1 MKKGTQLPNINKIL
15 IHRLRKYNFQNFSQI
30 LNTPEPEPSYFS
42 YFENITNIIY
52 NTMYNDEPNI
62 ETEIDKDLDK
72 FSEENIIIS
81 DAFDKIWFKKD
92 KDNNKKTNLKILLEE
107 ESDIYINKIDNK
119 YKIFCNNHK
128 EIPKIKNK
136 SNINNKNDELIKNQR
151 FLNLKS
157 IYITNEDILL
167 GIPDEYKVQHN
178 EFKTDPDL
186 LSKPV
191 NYLRVK
197 CDGLIKMSTQIDK
210 ELEKI
215 IGHTNKLDHYIQNNW
230 QPWNLNINLYF
241 ENIKIYH
248 KKIDSIKNKALGN
261 TSKLIL
267 KEIKRKNIKKLRDIC
282 KQFKTIKESIM
293 TLASL
298 IKNVKQYK
306 LINEL
311 IYKNQNYIENIK
323 KIAKG
328 KVGII
333 DLFEMSLKNFKENN
347 NSHTSSELNKI
358 LEEYFQDFVYI
369 DETYLNSFE
378 MFQISEANYKLISSY
393 SYGIKR
399 LLEHLQFKKQRDE
412 IEKIDSLCEYYIQN
426 NLIKS
431 IYNKLRGIF
440 TNTTTDIL
448 RKLLD
453 FFKTEIK
460 KKEEENEK
468 ENNEQKNDINKNE
481 EKNNDIDID
490 IDIKEEQGL
499 LLCLIIT
506 KFNFCKNMKE
516 FVDEIL
522 KVINNSEDKNVTKI
536 IKADFNTECQEI
548 INKIDY
554 YSNFIIKTQLSECFK
569 DSLMNAPI
577 NKFLQNYYLI
587 NELIEPI
594 ISSDEKNKSMLWEYQ
609 NNYIRNWTKIKI
621 NKFSESYYKS
631 WDPLPEVPYESQLL
645 LNFYFDFDINNNI
658 IENNNFQKA
667 LENFEKIKNDFC
679 NIDDNDEIQK
689 TQFLS
694 VKFKNTKKEFETINI
709 KINKT
714 ALDIIETSVEVIKL
728 FCLISPGCYGAML
741 ESFSDILIK
750 HITYQKN
757 EIFNYKNNFTVSQKE
772 VCTTSTIFIL
782 VKYIY
787 VYFKDCD
794 FFVKIMKHSDK
805 SAIDNFLSVFKV
817 VNEALDLSKK
827 KIEEIIYNNC
837 IDESLKLLEKIQLPN
852 YNVPDKN
859 SDVPVNEYVYTLIS
873 VMKIIYDS
881 MIGSYETEFIVK
893 TFKPAII
900 KFFDKFEYFIFHGKV
915 IEDEKCLKQFR
926 KDMTFLKKN
935 LNFINVFDISE
946 MKSRIDN
953 INKKVLPE
961 HMLKTKKKA
970 DEK

>member
-81 DAFDKIWFKKD
+81 DSFDKIWFKND

-215 IGHTNKLDHYIQNNW
+215 LGHTNKLDHYIQNNW

-347 NSHTSSELNKI
+347 NSHTSGELNKI

-481 EKNNDIDID
+481 EKNNDID

-961 HMLKTKKKA
+961 HMLKMKKKA

>member
-490 IDIKEEQGL
+490 IKEEQGL

-645 LNFYFDFDINNNI
+645 LNFYFDLDINNNI

>member
-1 MKKGTQLPNINKIL
+1 MKKEKQKININKIL
-15 IHRLRKYNFQNFSQI
+15 IQRLRKYNFQNFSQL

-42 YFENITNIIY
+42 YFENITNLIY
-52 NTMYNDEPNI
+52 STMYNDESNL

-72 FSEENIIIS
+72 FTENSISIFDSSDKIMNNSKHFNNENI
-81 DAFDKIWFKKD
+81 
-92 KDNNKKTNLKILLEE
+92 NNKSNLKILLEE
-107 ESDIYINKIDNK
+107 KIDNYINKIDIK
-119 YKIFCNNHK
+119 YKRFCINHNEMAK
-128 EIPKIKNK
+128 TKNK
-136 SNINNKNDELIKNQR
+136 NNNNNQLEKNQR

-167 GIPDEYKVQHN
+167 GIPDEYKIPNN

-186 LSKPV
+186 LSKPI
-191 NYLRVK
+191 NYLQIK
-197 CDGLIKMSTQIDK
+197 CNGLIKMSTQIDK

-215 IGHTNKLDHYIQNNW
+215 LGHTNKLDLYIQNNW
-230 QPWNLNINLYF
+230 QPWNSNINLYF
-241 ENIKIYH
+241 ENIQIYH
-248 KKIDSIKNKALGN
+248 KKIDSIKIKALGN

-267 KEIKRKNIKKLRDIC
+267 KEIKRKNIKKLKNIC
-282 KQFKTIKESIM
+282 KQFKTIKESII

-311 IYKNQNYIENIK
+311 IYKNQNYLENIK
-323 KIAKG
+323 IISKG

-347 NSHTSSELNKI
+347 NSHTSGELNKI

-369 DETYLNSFE
+369 DETYMNNYETFK
-378 MFQISEANYKLISSY
+378 ISEINYNKILSY

-399 LLEHLQFKKQRDE
+399 ILEHIQFKKQKDE
-412 IEKIDSLCEYYIQN
+412 KEKIDSLCEYYIQN
-426 NLIKS
+426 NLIKT

-440 TNTTTDIL
+440 TNLASDML
-448 RKLLD
+448 RKIID
-453 FFKTEIK
+453 FLKNEIK
-460 KKEEENEK
+460 KKEEVDGEINKK
-468 ENNEQKNDINKNE
+468 EEDENDI
-481 EKNNDIDID
+481 IF
-490 IDIKEEQGL
+490 KEQQCL
-499 LLCLIIT
+499 LLCLIVT
-506 KFNFCKNMKE
+506 KINFCKNMKE
-516 FVDEIL
+516 FLDEII
-522 KVINNSEDKNVTKI
+522 KVTEKSEDKNVTKI
-536 IKADFNTECQEI
+536 IKADFVTEAKEI
-548 INKIDY
+548 NNKIEY
-554 YSNFIIKTQLSECFK
+554 NSNLIIKNQLSECFK
-569 DSLMNAPI
+569 DSLLNAPI
-577 NKFLQNYYLI
+577 NKFFQNYYLI
-587 NELIEPI
+587 NDLMESI
-594 ISSDEKNKSMLWEYQ
+594 ISSDEKNKSMILEYQ
-609 NNYIRNWTKIKI
+609 HNYIKNWTKNKI
-621 NKFSESYYKS
+621 NKFSEPYYKS
-631 WDPLPEVPYESQLL
+631 WDPLPEVPKETQLL
-645 LNFYFDFDINNNI
+645 LNFYFDIDINNNV
-658 IENNNFQKA
+658 IEENNFQKV
-667 LENFEKIKNDFC
+667 LNEFEQIKN
-679 NIDDNDEIQK
+679 EINKETEKEENSK

-694 VKFKNTKKEFETINI
+694 VKFKNNKKEIEKIDI

-714 ALDIIETSVEVIKL
+714 AVDIIETSAEVIKL
-728 FCLISPGCYGAML
+728 FCLISPGSYGVML
-741 ESFSDILIK
+741 ENFSDILIK

-787 VYFKDCD
+787 IHFKDCD
-794 FFVKIMKHSDK
+794 FFVNVMKHSDK
-805 SAIDNFLSVFKV
+805 SSIENFLSVFKI

-852 YNVPDKN
+852 YNIPEKG
-859 SDVPVNEYVYTLIS
+859 SEVPVNDYVYTLIS

-893 TFKPAII
+893 IFKPAII

-915 IEDEKCLKQFR
+915 IEEEKCLKQFR

-935 LNFINVFDISE
+935 LNFINVFDINE
-946 MKSRIDN
+946 IKSRIDN

-961 HMLKTKKKA
+961 HMLKAKKKA

>member
-1 MKKGTQLPNINKIL
+1 MKKENKFFHINQIL
-15 IHRLRKYNFQNFSQI
+15 IQRLRKYNFQNFSQL

-42 YFENITNIIY
+42 YFENITNLIY
-52 NTMYNDEPNI
+52 NTMYNDETNF

-72 FSEENIIIS
+72 FSEESISITDTSNKIGTNIKS
-81 DAFDKIWFKKD
+81 NN
-92 KDNNKKTNLKILLEE
+92 NNKKDNKTTNLKMLLEE
-107 ESDIYINKIDNK
+107 QENTYINKIDNK
-119 YKIFCNNHK
+119 YKRFCINHK
-128 EIPKIKNK
+128 EIPKLK
-136 SNINNKNDELIKNQR
+136 NININKNNNELEKNQR
-151 FLNLKS
+151 FLNLNS
-157 IYITNEDILL
+157 LYITNEDILL
-167 GIPDEYKVQHN
+167 GIPDEYKVQNN

-186 LSKPV
+186 LSRPI
-191 NYLRVK
+191 NYLQIK
-197 CDGLIKMSTQIDK
+197 CNGLIKMSTQIDK

-215 IGHTNKLDHYIQNNW
+215 LGHTNKLDYYIQNNW
-230 QPWNLNINLYF
+230 QPWNSNINIYF
-241 ENIKIYH
+241 ENIQVYH
-248 KKIDSIKNKALGN
+248 KKIDSIKKKALGN

-267 KEIKRKNIKKLRDIC
+267 KEIKRKNIKKLKEIC

-311 IYKNQNYIENIK
+311 IYKNQNFIDNIK
-323 KIAKG
+323 IIVKG

-347 NSHTSSELNKI
+347 NSHTSGELNKI

-369 DETYLNSFE
+369 DETYMNSFE
-378 MFQISEANYKLISSY
+378 MYNISEKNYNMISSY

-399 LLEHLQFKKQRDE
+399 LLEHLQFKKQKDE
-412 IEKIDSLCEYYIQN
+412 KEKIDSLCEYYIQN

-448 RKLLD
+448 RKIVD
-453 FFKTEIK
+453 FFKIEIK
-460 KKEEENEK
+460 KKEEDETESENTNQINREK
-468 ENNEQKNDINKNE
+468 LSESDIA
-481 EKNNDIDID
+481 
-490 IDIKEEQGL
+490 IKEEQCL
-499 LLCLIIT
+499 LLCLIAT
-506 KFNFCKNMKE
+506 KNNFCKNMKE
-516 FVDEIL
+516 FVEEIVN
-522 KVINNSEDKNVTKI
+522 VINKSEDKNITKI

-554 YSNFIIKTQLSECFK
+554 NSNFIIKNQLSDCFK
-569 DSLMNAPI
+569 DSLINAPI
-577 NKFLQNYYLI
+577 NKFLENYYLI
-587 NELIEPI
+587 NDLMEPI
-594 ISSDEKNKSMLWEYQ
+594 ISSDEKNKSILWEFQ
-609 NNYIRNWTKIKI
+609 NNYLRNWTKNKI

-631 WDPLPEVPYESQLL
+631 WDPLPEVPYKTQLL
-645 LNFYFDFDINNNI
+645 LNFYYDFDISKNV
-658 IENNNFQKA
+658 IEDNNFQKA
-667 LENFEKIKNDFC
+667 LENFEKIKDDFC
-679 NIDDNDEIQK
+679 NIDENEEVQK

-714 ALDIIETSVEVIKL
+714 AIDIIETSVEVLKL
-728 FCLISPGCYGAML
+728 FCLITPGCYGVLL
-741 ESFSDILIK
+741 ESFSEILIK

-757 EIFNYKNNFTVSQKE
+757 EIFNYKTNFTVSQKE

-794 FFVKIMKHSDK
+794 FFVNIMKNSDK
-805 SAIDNFLSVFKV
+805 TAIDNFLSVFKV

-837 IDESLKLLEKIQLPN
+837 IDESLKLLDNIQLPN
-852 YNVPDKN
+852 YNIPEKG
-859 SDVPVNEYVYTLIS
+859 SEVPVNDYVYTLIS

-881 MIGSYETEFIVK
+881 MIGSYETEFIIK
-893 TFKPAII
+893 IFKPAII
-900 KFFDKFEYFIFHGKV
+900 KFFDKFEYFIFHGQV

-935 LNFINVFDISE
+935 LNFINIFDISDI
-946 MKSRIDN
+946 KGRIDN

-961 HMLKTKKKA
+961 SMLKPKKKGE
-970 DEK
+970 DK

>member
-81 DAFDKIWFKKD
+81 DSFDKIWFKND

-107 ESDIYINKIDNK
+107 ESDIYTNKIDNK

-215 IGHTNKLDHYIQNNW
+215 LGHTNKLDHYIQNNW

-347 NSHTSSELNKI
+347 NSHTSGELNKI
-358 LEEYFQDFVYI
+358 LEEYFQDFIYI

-481 EKNNDIDID
+481 EKNNDID

-645 LNFYFDFDINNNI
+645 LNFYFDLDINNNI

>member
-81 DAFDKIWFKKD
+81 DSFDKIWFKND

-215 IGHTNKLDHYIQNNW
+215 LGHTNKLDHYIQNNW

-347 NSHTSSELNKI
+347 NSHTSGELNKI

-481 EKNNDIDID
+481 EKNNDID

-926 KDMTFLKKN
+926 KDMTYLKKN

>member
-1 MKKGTQLPNINKIL
+1 
-15 IHRLRKYNFQNFSQI
+15 
-30 LNTPEPEPSYFS
+30 
-42 YFENITNIIY
+42 
-52 NTMYNDEPNI
+52 
-62 ETEIDKDLDK
+62 
-72 FSEENIIIS
+72 
-81 DAFDKIWFKKD
+81 
-92 KDNNKKTNLKILLEE
+92 
-107 ESDIYINKIDNK
+107 
-119 YKIFCNNHK
+119 
-128 EIPKIKNK
+128 
-136 SNINNKNDELIKNQR
+136 
-151 FLNLKS
+151 
-157 IYITNEDILL
+157 
-167 GIPDEYKVQHN
+167 
-178 EFKTDPDL
+178 
-186 LSKPV
+186 
-191 NYLRVK
+191 
-197 CDGLIKMSTQIDK
+197 MSTQIDK

-215 IGHTNKLDHYIQNNW
+215 LGHTNKLDHYIQNNW

-347 NSHTSSELNKI
+347 NSHTSGELNII

-481 EKNNDIDID
+481 EKNNDID

-900 KFFDKFEYFIFHGKV
+900 KFFDKFE
-915 IEDEKCLKQFR
+915 
-926 KDMTFLKKN
+926 
-935 LNFINVFDISE
+935 
-946 MKSRIDN
+946 
-953 INKKVLPE
+953 
-961 HMLKTKKKA
+961 
-970 DEK
+970 

>member
-81 DAFDKIWFKKD
+81 DSFDKIWFKND

-215 IGHTNKLDHYIQNNW
+215 LGHTNKLDHYIQNNW

-347 NSHTSSELNKI
+347 NSHTSGELNKI

-399 LLEHLQFKKQRDE
+399 LLEHLQFRKQRDE

-481 EKNNDIDID
+481 EKNNDID

-609 NNYIRNWTKIKI
+609 NNYIRNWTKTKI

>member
-81 DAFDKIWFKKD
+81 DSFDKIWFKND

-215 IGHTNKLDHYIQNNW
+215 LGHTNKLDHYIQNNW

-490 IDIKEEQGL
+490 IKEEQGL

-609 NNYIRNWTKIKI
+609 NNYIRNWTKTKI

>member
-81 DAFDKIWFKKD
+81 DSFDKIWFKND
-92 KDNNKKTNLKILLEE
+92 KDNNKKSNLKILFEE

-215 IGHTNKLDHYIQNNW
+215 LGHTNKLDHYIQNNW

-347 NSHTSSELNKI
+347 NSHTSGELNKI

-490 IDIKEEQGL
+490 IKEEQGL

-522 KVINNSEDKNVTKI
+522 KVINKSEDKNVTKI

>member
-81 DAFDKIWFKKD
+81 VSFDKIWFKND

-215 IGHTNKLDHYIQNNW
+215 LGHTNKLDHYIQNNW

-347 NSHTSSELNKI
+347 NSHTSGELNKI

-378 MFQISEANYKLISSY
+378 MFQISEENYKLISSY

-481 EKNNDIDID
+481 EKNNDID

-609 NNYIRNWTKIKI
+609 NNYIRNWTKTKI

>member
-215 IGHTNKLDHYIQNNW
+215 LGHTNKLDHYIQNNW

-490 IDIKEEQGL
+490 IKEEQGL

-645 LNFYFDFDINNNI
+645 LNFYFDLDINNNI

>member
-1 MKKGTQLPNINKIL
+1 MKKGIQSININKIL
-15 IHRLRKYNFQNFSQI
+15 IQRLKKYNFQNFSQI
-30 LNTPEPEPSYFS
+30 LNSPEPEPSYFS
-42 YFENITNIIY
+42 YFENITNLIY
-52 NTMYNDEPNI
+52 STMYDDESNM

-72 FSEENIIIS
+72 FSEDSISIIDSS
-81 DAFDKIWFKKD
+81 DKLMNGIKTFNYEK
-92 KDNNKKTNLKILLEE
+92 NKNKTNLKMILEE
-107 ESDIYINKIDNK
+107 PSDIYTNKIDNK
-119 YKIFCNNHK
+119 YKRFCVNHK
-128 EIPKIKNK
+128 E
-136 SNINNKNDELIKNQR
+136 NNKLKRKNSNNNELEKNQR

-167 GIPDEYKVQHN
+167 GIPDEYKVPN
-178 EFKTDPDL
+178 SGFKTDPDL

-191 NYLRVK
+191 NYLQIK
-197 CDGLIKMSTQIDK
+197 CNGLIKMSTQIDK

-215 IGHTNKLDHYIQNNW
+215 LGHTNKLDHYIQNNW
-230 QPWNLNINLYF
+230 LPWNSNINLYY

-248 KKIDSIKNKALGN
+248 KKIDSIKKKALGN

-267 KEIKRKNIKKLRDIC
+267 KEIKRKNIKKLKDIC
-282 KQFKTIKESIM
+282 KQFKTIKESII

-323 KIAKG
+323 IIVKG
-328 KVGII
+328 KVGIM
-333 DLFEMSLKNFKENN
+333 DSFEMSLKNFKENN
-347 NSHTSSELNKI
+347 NSHTSGELNKI
-358 LEEYFQDFVYI
+358 LDEYFQDFVYI
-369 DETYLNSFE
+369 DETYMNNFE
-378 MFQISEANYKLISSY
+378 MYKISEKNYNIILSY

-399 LLEHLQFKKQRDE
+399 LLEHLQFKKQKDE

-440 TNTTTDIL
+440 TNLTIDIL
-448 RKLLD
+448 RKILD
-453 FFKTEIK
+453 YFRKEVK
-460 KKEEENEK
+460 AKEEDNEMTQI
-468 ENNEQKNDINKNE
+468 NE
-481 EKNNDIDID
+481 IDKD
-490 IDIKEEQGL
+490 IDIKEEQCL

-506 KFNFCKNMKE
+506 KFNFCKNMKG

-522 KVINNSEDKNVTKI
+522 KIIDKSEDKNITKI
-536 IKADFNTECQEI
+536 IKADFKAECQEI
-548 INKIDY
+548 NSKIDY
-554 YSNFIIKTQLSECFK
+554 NSNFIIKSQLSDCFK
-569 DSLMNAPI
+569 DSLMNMPI
-577 NKFLQNYYLI
+577 NQFLQNYYLI
-587 NELIEPI
+587 NDLMEPI
-594 ISSDEKNKSMLWEYQ
+594 ISSDEKNKNVLYEFQ
-609 NNYIRNWTKIKI
+609 NNYLKNWTKNKI

-631 WDPLPEVPYESQLL
+631 WDPLPDVPYESQLL
-645 LNFYFDFDINNNI
+645 LNFYFDFDINNNAI
-658 IENNNFQKA
+658 KNNNFQTV
-667 LENFEKIKNDFC
+667 LENFEKIKEDFC
-679 NIDDNDEIQK
+679 NIDETEEIQK

-694 VKFKNTKKEFETINI
+694 VKFKNSKKEVETIDI

-728 FCLISPGCYGAML
+728 FCLISPGSYGVML
-741 ESFSDILIK
+741 ECFSDILIK

-787 VYFKDCD
+787 VHFKDCD
-794 FFVKIMKHSDK
+794 FFVKVMKHSDK
-805 SAIDNFLSVFKV
+805 SSIDNFLSVFKI

-852 YNVPDKN
+852 YNIPEKG
-859 SDVPVNEYVYTLIS
+859 SDVPVNDYVYTLIS

-881 MIGSYETEFIVK
+881 MIGSYETEFIIK
-893 TFKPAII
+893 IFKPAIT

-915 IEDEKCLKQFR
+915 IEEEKCLKQFR

-935 LNFINVFDISE
+935 LNFINIFDINE
-946 MKSRIDN
+946 IKSRIDN

-961 HMLKTKKKA
+961 HMLKTKKKV

>member
-1 MKKGTQLPNINKIL
+1 MKKENKFFQINQIL
-15 IHRLRKYNFQNFSQI
+15 IQRLRKYNFQNFSQL

-42 YFENITNIIY
+42 YFENITNLIY
-52 NTMYNDEPNI
+52 NTMYNDETNF

-72 FSEENIIIS
+72 FSEESISITDTSNKIGTNIKS
-81 DAFDKIWFKKD
+81 NN
-92 KDNNKKTNLKILLEE
+92 NNKKDNKTTNLKMLLEE
-107 ESDIYINKIDNK
+107 QENTYINKIDNK
-119 YKIFCNNHK
+119 YKRFCINHK
-128 EIPKIKNK
+128 EIPKLK
-136 SNINNKNDELIKNQR
+136 NININKNNNELEKNQR
-151 FLNLKS
+151 FLNLNS
-157 IYITNEDILL
+157 LYITNEDILL
-167 GIPDEYKVQHN
+167 GIPDEYKVQNN

-186 LSKPV
+186 LSRPI
-191 NYLRVK
+191 NYLQIK
-197 CDGLIKMSTQIDK
+197 CNGLIKMSTQIDK

-215 IGHTNKLDHYIQNNW
+215 LGHTNKLDYYIQNNW
-230 QPWNLNINLYF
+230 QPWNSNINIYF
-241 ENIKIYH
+241 ENIQVYH
-248 KKIDSIKNKALGN
+248 KKIDSIKKKALGN

-267 KEIKRKNIKKLRDIC
+267 KEIKRKNIKKLKEIC

-311 IYKNQNYIENIK
+311 IYKNQNFIDNIK
-323 KIAKG
+323 IIVKG

-347 NSHTSSELNKI
+347 NSHTSGELNKI

-369 DETYLNSFE
+369 DETYMNSFE
-378 MFQISEANYKLISSY
+378 MYNISEKNYNMISSY

-399 LLEHLQFKKQRDE
+399 LLEHLQFKKQKDE
-412 IEKIDSLCEYYIQN
+412 KEKIDSLCEYYIQN

-448 RKLLD
+448 RKIAD
-453 FFKTEIK
+453 FFKIEIK
-460 KKEEENEK
+460 KKDEDETESENTNQINREK
-468 ENNEQKNDINKNE
+468 LSESDIAN
-481 EKNNDIDID
+481 
-490 IDIKEEQGL
+490 KEEQCL
-499 LLCLIIT
+499 LLCLIAT
-506 KFNFCKNMKE
+506 KNNFCKNMKE
-516 FVDEIL
+516 FVEEIVN
-522 KVINNSEDKNVTKI
+522 VINKSEDKNITKI

-554 YSNFIIKTQLSECFK
+554 NSNFIIKNQLSDCFK
-569 DSLMNAPI
+569 DSLINAPI
-577 NKFLQNYYLI
+577 NKFLENYYLI
-587 NELIEPI
+587 NDLMEPI
-594 ISSDEKNKSMLWEYQ
+594 ISSDEKNKGILWEFQ
-609 NNYIRNWTKIKI
+609 NNYLRNWTKNKI

-631 WDPLPEVPYESQLL
+631 WDPLPEVPYKTQLL
-645 LNFYFDFDINNNI
+645 LNFYYDFDISKNV
-658 IENNNFQKA
+658 IEGNNFQKA
-667 LENFEKIKNDFC
+667 LENFEKIKDDYC
-679 NIDDNDEIQK
+679 NIDENEEIQK

-714 ALDIIETSVEVIKL
+714 AIDIIETSVEVLKL
-728 FCLISPGCYGAML
+728 FCLITPGSYGVLL
-741 ESFSDILIK
+741 ESFSEILIK

-757 EIFNYKNNFTVSQKE
+757 EIFNYKTNFTVSQKE

-794 FFVKIMKHSDK
+794 FFVNIMKNSDK
-805 SAIDNFLSVFKV
+805 TAIDNFLSVFKV

-837 IDESLKLLEKIQLPN
+837 IDESLKLLDNIQLPN
-852 YNVPDKN
+852 YNIPEKG
-859 SDVPVNEYVYTLIS
+859 SEVPVNDYVYTLIS

-881 MIGSYETEFIVK
+881 MIGSYETEFIIK
-893 TFKPAII
+893 IFKPAII
-900 KFFDKFEYFIFHGKV
+900 KFFDKFEYFIFHGQV

-935 LNFINVFDISE
+935 LNFINIFDISDI
-946 MKSRIDN
+946 KGRIDN

-961 HMLKTKKKA
+961 NMLKPKKKA
-970 DEK
+970 EDK

>member
-1 MKKGTQLPNINKIL
+1 
-15 IHRLRKYNFQNFSQI
+15 
-30 LNTPEPEPSYFS
+30 
-42 YFENITNIIY
+42 
-52 NTMYNDEPNI
+52 
-62 ETEIDKDLDK
+62 
-72 FSEENIIIS
+72 
-81 DAFDKIWFKKD
+81 
-92 KDNNKKTNLKILLEE
+92 
-107 ESDIYINKIDNK
+107 
-119 YKIFCNNHK
+119 
-128 EIPKIKNK
+128 
-136 SNINNKNDELIKNQR
+136 
-151 FLNLKS
+151 
-157 IYITNEDILL
+157 
-167 GIPDEYKVQHN
+167 
-178 EFKTDPDL
+178 
-186 LSKPV
+186 
-191 NYLRVK
+191 
-197 CDGLIKMSTQIDK
+197 MSTQIDK

-215 IGHTNKLDHYIQNNW
+215 LGHTNKLDHYIQNNW

-347 NSHTSSELNKI
+347 NSHTSGELNKI

-481 EKNNDIDID
+481 EKNNDID

>member
-81 DAFDKIWFKKD
+81 DSFDKIWFKND
-92 KDNNKKTNLKILLEE
+92 KDNNKKSNLKILFEE

-215 IGHTNKLDHYIQNNW
+215 LGHTNKLDHYIQNNW

-347 NSHTSSELNKI
+347 NSHTSGELNKI

-378 MFQISEANYKLISSY
+378 MFQISETNYKLISSY

-481 EKNNDIDID
+481 EKNNDID

-609 NNYIRNWTKIKI
+609 NNYIRNWTKTKI

>member
-81 DAFDKIWFKKD
+81 DSFDKIWFKND

-215 IGHTNKLDHYIQNNW
+215 LGHTNKLDHYIQNNW

-399 LLEHLQFKKQRDE
+399 LLEQLQFKKQRDE

-468 ENNEQKNDINKNE
+468 ENNEQKNDINKKE
-481 EKNNDIDID
+481 EKNNDID

-609 NNYIRNWTKIKI
+609 NNYIRNWTKTKI

>member
-81 DAFDKIWFKKD
+81 DSFDKIWFKND

-215 IGHTNKLDHYIQNNW
+215 LGHTNKLDHYIQNNW

-490 IDIKEEQGL
+490 IKEEQGL

-694 VKFKNTKKEFETINI
+694 VKFKNTKKEFETII
-709 KINKT
+709 
-714 ALDIIETSVEVIKL
+714 
-728 FCLISPGCYGAML
+728 
-741 ESFSDILIK
+741 
-750 HITYQKN
+750 
-757 EIFNYKNNFTVSQKE
+757 
-772 VCTTSTIFIL
+772 
-782 VKYIY
+782 
-787 VYFKDCD
+787 
-794 FFVKIMKHSDK
+794 
-805 SAIDNFLSVFKV
+805 
-817 VNEALDLSKK
+817 
-827 KIEEIIYNNC
+827 
-837 IDESLKLLEKIQLPN
+837 
-852 YNVPDKN
+852 
-859 SDVPVNEYVYTLIS
+859 
-873 VMKIIYDS
+873 
-881 MIGSYETEFIVK
+881 
-893 TFKPAII
+893 
-900 KFFDKFEYFIFHGKV
+900 
-915 IEDEKCLKQFR
+915 
-926 KDMTFLKKN
+926 
-935 LNFINVFDISE
+935 
-946 MKSRIDN
+946 
-953 INKKVLPE
+953 
-961 HMLKTKKKA
+961 
-970 DEK
+970 

>member
-81 DAFDKIWFKKD
+81 DSFDKIWFKND
-92 KDNNKKTNLKILLEE
+92 KDNNKKTNMKILLEE

-215 IGHTNKLDHYIQNNW
+215 LGHTNKLDHYIQNNW

-347 NSHTSSELNKI
+347 NSHTSGELNKI

-481 EKNNDIDID
+481 EKNNDID

>member
-81 DAFDKIWFKKD
+81 DSFDKIWFKND

-215 IGHTNKLDHYIQNNW
+215 LGHTNKLDHYIQNNW

-347 NSHTSSELNKI
+347 NSHTSGELNKI

-490 IDIKEEQGL
+490 IKEEQGL

-609 NNYIRNWTKIKI
+609 NNYIRNWTKNKI

>member
-1 MKKGTQLPNINKIL
+1 
-15 IHRLRKYNFQNFSQI
+15 
-30 LNTPEPEPSYFS
+30 
-42 YFENITNIIY
+42 
-52 NTMYNDEPNI
+52 
-62 ETEIDKDLDK
+62 
-72 FSEENIIIS
+72 
-81 DAFDKIWFKKD
+81 
-92 KDNNKKTNLKILLEE
+92 
-107 ESDIYINKIDNK
+107 
-119 YKIFCNNHK
+119 
-128 EIPKIKNK
+128 
-136 SNINNKNDELIKNQR
+136 
-151 FLNLKS
+151 
-157 IYITNEDILL
+157 
-167 GIPDEYKVQHN
+167 
-178 EFKTDPDL
+178 
-186 LSKPV
+186 
-191 NYLRVK
+191 
-197 CDGLIKMSTQIDK
+197 
-210 ELEKI
+210 
-215 IGHTNKLDHYIQNNW
+215 
-230 QPWNLNINLYF
+230 
-241 ENIKIYH
+241 
-248 KKIDSIKNKALGN
+248 
-261 TSKLIL
+261 
-267 KEIKRKNIKKLRDIC
+267 
-282 KQFKTIKESIM
+282 
-293 TLASL
+293 
-298 IKNVKQYK
+298 
-306 LINEL
+306 
-311 IYKNQNYIENIK
+311 
-323 KIAKG
+323 
-328 KVGII
+328 
-333 DLFEMSLKNFKENN
+333 
-347 NSHTSSELNKI
+347 
-358 LEEYFQDFVYI
+358 
-369 DETYLNSFE
+369 
-378 MFQISEANYKLISSY
+378 
-393 SYGIKR
+393 
-399 LLEHLQFKKQRDE
+399 
-412 IEKIDSLCEYYIQN
+412 
-426 NLIKS
+426 
-431 IYNKLRGIF
+431 
-440 TNTTTDIL
+440 
-448 RKLLD
+448 
-453 FFKTEIK
+453 
-460 KKEEENEK
+460 
-468 ENNEQKNDINKNE
+468 
-481 EKNNDIDID
+481 
-490 IDIKEEQGL
+490 
-499 LLCLIIT
+499 
-506 KFNFCKNMKE
+506 MKE
-516 FVDEIL
+516 KL
-522 KVINNSEDKNVTKI
+522 YQKI
-536 IKADFNTECQEI
+536 Q
-548 INKIDY
+548 
-554 YSNFIIKTQLSECFK
+554 K

>member
-81 DAFDKIWFKKD
+81 DSFDKIWFKND
-92 KDNNKKTNLKILLEE
+92 KDNNKKTNLKIFLEQ

-215 IGHTNKLDHYIQNNW
+215 LGHTNKLDHYIQNNW

-347 NSHTSSELNKI
+347 NSHTSGELNKI

-369 DETYLNSFE
+369 DEAYLNSFE

-490 IDIKEEQGL
+490 IKEEQGL

-506 KFNFCKNMKE
+506 KFNFVKNMKE

>member
-1 MKKGTQLPNINKIL
+1 MKKGNNLININTIL
-15 IHRLRKYNFQNFSQI
+15 IQRLRKYNFQNFSQI

-42 YFENITNIIY
+42 YFENITNLIY
-52 NTMYNDEPNI
+52 NTMYNDETNYQ
-62 ETEIDKDLDK
+62 TEIDKDLDK
-72 FSEENIIIS
+72 FSEDSISIIDLS
-81 DAFDKIWFKKD
+81 DTIGIKFKSNNNVK
-92 KDNNKKTNLKILLEE
+92 NNKKPNLKMLLEE
-107 ESDIYINKIDNK
+107 QDNNYINKIDSK
-119 YKIFCNNHK
+119 YKRFCVNHK
-128 EIPKIKNK
+128 EKEKLKYREN
-136 SNINNKNDELIKNQR
+136 NNKNNEFEGNQR

-167 GIPDEYKVQHN
+167 GIPDEYKVPNN
-178 EFKTDPDL
+178 EFRTDPDL
-186 LSKPV
+186 LSKPI
-191 NYLRVK
+191 NYLQIK
-197 CDGLIKMSTQIDK
+197 CNGLIKMSTQIDK

-215 IGHTNKLDHYIQNNW
+215 LGHTNKLDHYIQNNW
-230 QPWNLNINLYF
+230 QPWNSNINLYY
-241 ENIKIYH
+241 ENIQIYH
-248 KKIDSIKNKALGN
+248 QKIDSIKKKALGN

-267 KEIKRKNIKKLRDIC
+267 KEIKRKNIKKLKDIC
-282 KQFKTIKESIM
+282 KQFKTIKESII
-293 TLASL
+293 TLSSL

-323 KIAKG
+323 IIVKG

-333 DLFEMSLKNFKENN
+333 DLFDMSLKNFKENN
-347 NSHTSSELNKI
+347 NSHTSGELNKI
-358 LEEYFQDFVYI
+358 MDEYFQDFAYI
-369 DETYLNSFE
+369 DETYMNNFE
-378 MFQISEANYKLISSY
+378 LYNISEKNYKTISSY

-399 LLEHLQFKKQRDE
+399 ILEHLQFKKQKDE

-440 TNTTTDIL
+440 TNLTADIL
-448 RKLLD
+448 RKILD
-453 FFKTEIK
+453 FFKNEIK
-460 KKEEENEK
+460 KKEEDEE
-468 ENNEQKNDINKNE
+468 DSINKKE
-481 EKNNDIDID
+481 EEEND
-490 IDIKEEQGL
+490 IDIKEEQCL
-499 LLCLIIT
+499 LLCLIVT
-506 KFNFCKNMKE
+506 KSNVCKNMKE
-516 FVDEIL
+516 FLDEIL
-522 KVINNSEDKNVTKI
+522 RVINNSEDKNITKI
-536 IKADFNTECQEI
+536 IKADFNNECQEI
-548 INKIDY
+548 KNKIDY
-554 YSNFIIKTQLSECFK
+554 NSNFIIKSQLSECFK
-569 DSLMNAPI
+569 DSLINKPI
-577 NKFLQNYYLI
+577 NTFLQNYYLI
-587 NELIEPI
+587 NDLMEPI
-594 ISSDEKNKSMLWEYQ
+594 ITSDGKNKSMLWEFQ
-609 NNYIRNWTKIKI
+609 NNFIRNWTKNKI

-631 WDPLPEVPYESQLL
+631 WDPLPEVSYESQLL
-645 LNFYFDFDINNNI
+645 LNFYFDFDIDSNVI
-658 IENNNFQKA
+658 DVIDGNNFQKV
-667 LENFEKIKNDFC
+667 LENFEKAKNDFC
-679 NIDDNDEIQK
+679 NEDENENKQK

-694 VKFKNTKKEFETINI
+694 VKFKNPKKEIETIDI

-728 FCLISPGCYGAML
+728 FCLITPGSYGVML
-741 ESFSDILIK
+741 ESFSEILIK

-757 EIFNYKNNFTVSQKE
+757 EIFNYKTNFTVSQKE

-787 VYFKDCD
+787 VHFKDCD
-794 FFVKIMKHSDK
+794 FFVKVMKHSDK
-805 SAIDNFLSVFKV
+805 SAIDNFLSVFKI

-852 YNVPDKN
+852 YNIPDKD
-859 SDVPVNEYVYTLIS
+859 SDVPVNDYVYTFIS

-893 TFKPAII
+893 IIKPAVV

-935 LNFINVFDISE
+935 LNFINVFDMNEI
-946 MKSRIDN
+946 KSRIDN

>member
-81 DAFDKIWFKKD
+81 DSFDKIWFKND

-215 IGHTNKLDHYIQNNW
+215 LGHTNKLDHYIQNNW

-323 KIAKG
+323 KITKG

-347 NSHTSSELNKI
+347 NSHTSGELNKI

-378 MFQISEANYKLISSY
+378 MFQISEANYKLFSSY

-481 EKNNDIDID
+481 EKNNDID

>member
-81 DAFDKIWFKKD
+81 DSFDKIWFKND

-215 IGHTNKLDHYIQNNW
+215 LGHTNKLDHYIQNNW

-347 NSHTSSELNKI
+347 NSHTSGELNKI

-481 EKNNDIDID
+481 EKNNDID

>member
-81 DAFDKIWFKKD
+81 DSFDKIWFKND

-215 IGHTNKLDHYIQNNW
+215 LGHTNKLDHYIQNNW

-347 NSHTSSELNKI
+347 NSHTSGELNKI
-358 LEEYFQDFVYI
+358 LEEYFQDFIYI

-490 IDIKEEQGL
+490 IKEEQGL

-536 IKADFNTECQEI
+536 IKADFNTECLEI

>member
-1 MKKGTQLPNINKIL
+1 
-15 IHRLRKYNFQNFSQI
+15 
-30 LNTPEPEPSYFS
+30 
-42 YFENITNIIY
+42 
-52 NTMYNDEPNI
+52 MYNDEPNI

-81 DAFDKIWFKKD
+81 DSFDKIWFKND

-215 IGHTNKLDHYIQNNW
+215 LGHTNKLDHYIQNNW

-347 NSHTSSELNKI
+347 NSHTSGELNKI

-481 EKNNDIDID
+481 EKNNDID

-645 LNFYFDFDINNNI
+645 LNFYFDLDINNNI

>member
-1 MKKGTQLPNINKIL
+1 MKKGNNSININKIL
-15 IHRLRKYNFQNFSQI
+15 IQRLRKYNFQNFSQL

-42 YFENITNIIY
+42 YFENITNLIY
-52 NTMYNDEPNI
+52 DTMYNDESNL

-72 FSEENIIIS
+72 FTEDSITITDS
-81 DAFDKIWFKKD
+81 SDKIGSNSKSNNND
-92 KDNNKKTNLKILLEE
+92 KNNKKTNLKIFLEE
-107 ESDIYINKIDNK
+107 HIDNYINKIDNK
-119 YKIFCNNHK
+119 YKRFCINHNEMNK
-128 EIPKIKNK
+128 LKYKNSNSDEIP
-136 SNINNKNDELIKNQR
+136 KNQR

-167 GIPDEYKVQHN
+167 GIPDEYKVQNN

-186 LSKPV
+186 LSKPI
-191 NYLRVK
+191 NYLQIK
-197 CDGLIKMSTQIDK
+197 CNGLIKMSTQIDK

-215 IGHTNKLDHYIQNNW
+215 LGHTNKLDLYIQNNW
-230 QPWNLNINLYF
+230 QPWNTNINLYF

-267 KEIKRKNIKKLRDIC
+267 KEIKRKNIKKLKDIC

-347 NSHTSSELNKI
+347 NSHTSGELNKI

-481 EKNNDIDID
+481 EKNNDID

>member
-81 DAFDKIWFKKD
+81 DSFDKIWFKND

-215 IGHTNKLDHYIQNNW
+215 LGHTNKLDHYIQNNW

-241 ENIKIYH
+241 ENIRIYH

-347 NSHTSSELNKI
+347 NSHTSGELNKI

-481 EKNNDIDID
+481 EKNNDID

>member
-81 DAFDKIWFKKD
+81 DSFDKIWFKND

-215 IGHTNKLDHYIQNNW
+215 LGHTNKLDHYIQNNW

-347 NSHTSSELNKI
+347 NSHTSGELNKI

-490 IDIKEEQGL
+490 IKEEQGL

-609 NNYIRNWTKIKI
+609 NNYIRNWTKTKI

-689 TQFLS
+689 TQLLS

>member
-81 DAFDKIWFKKD
+81 DSFDKIWFKND

-186 LSKPV
+186 LNKPV

-481 EKNNDIDID
+481 EKNNDID

>member
-81 DAFDKIWFKKD
+81 DSFDKIWFKND

-215 IGHTNKLDHYIQNNW
+215 LGHTNKLDHYIQNNW

-490 IDIKEEQGL
+490 IKEEQGL

-516 FVDEIL
+516 FLDEIL

-667 LENFEKIKNDFC
+667 LENFEKKKNDFC

>member
-62 ETEIDKDLDK
+62 ETEIDEDLDK

-81 DAFDKIWFKKD
+81 DSFDKIWFKND

-215 IGHTNKLDHYIQNNW
+215 LGHTNKLDHYIQNNW

-490 IDIKEEQGL
+490 IKEEQGL

-536 IKADFNTECQEI
+536 IKADFNTERQEI